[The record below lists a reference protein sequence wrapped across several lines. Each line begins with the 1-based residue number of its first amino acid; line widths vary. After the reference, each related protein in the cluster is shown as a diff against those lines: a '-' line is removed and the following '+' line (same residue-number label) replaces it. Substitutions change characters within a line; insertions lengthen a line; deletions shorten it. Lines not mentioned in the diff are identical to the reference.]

1 MAKRRSR
8 RGFGSIEELPS
19 GRFRVRYRP
28 PGGGSAIAAP
38 TTFRTRGDADRFLAT
53 VRADMVR
60 GTYLDRRGG
69 QVSLAEWTKQWLA
82 EDPTK
87 RATTRARDECVMRTH
102 FLESLGSRAL
112 DTITALD
119 VRRTVEVMVSKV
131 APATARTNLA
141 VLAAVLN
148 AAVDADLIARSPV
161 RGIKLPTVAARHRP
175 TLSLVELDRLADA
188 VPGRY
193 RALIVVAG
201 VIGLRWSEAIGL
213 RCGDL
218 DLDRATLRVT
228 TTMAE
233 VNGHLSVAQTKT
245 AGSQRCLTLPKFVV
259 EELAAHL
266 SAYCVDAGAGDLV
279 FRGPHGGALRR
290 SFAAR
295 VFRPAVA
302 VAGLDA
308 GLTFHGLRHVATSL
322 MVEVNAHPRVMQHR
336 LGHSTS
342 KLTMELYAH
351 VSDEADRELASRLE
365 GIRKGQVSGATPARS

>member
-1 MAKRRSR
+1 MMAKRHSR
-8 RGFGSIEELPS
+8 RSFGSIEELPS

-28 PGGGSAIAAP
+28 PEGGSPIAAP
-38 TTFRTRGDADRFLAT
+38 ATFRTRGDADRFLAT

-69 QVSLAEWTKQWLA
+69 QITLAAWTQRWLA
-82 EDPTK
+82 DNPSK

-102 FLESLGSRAL
+102 FLGCLGTRTL
-112 DTITALD
+112 DAITPLD
-119 VRRTVEVMVSKV
+119 VRRVVEAMVAKV

-161 RGIKLPTVAARHRP
+161 RGIRLPTTTARRRP
-175 TLSLVELDRLADA
+175 TLSLAELDLLADA

-193 RALIVVAG
+193 RALIVLAG

-213 RCGDL
+213 RCCDL
-218 DLDRATLRVT
+218 DLDHASLRVV

-233 VNGHLSVAQTKT
+233 VNGHLGVAETKT
-245 AGSQRCLTLPKFVV
+245 AGSERTLTLPSFVV
-259 EELAAHL
+259 EELVAHL
-266 SAYCVDAGAGDLV
+266 GTYRGAAGAEDLV
-279 FRGPHGGALRR
+279 FCGPHGGALRR

-302 VAGLDA
+302 EAGLDA

-336 LGHSTS
+336 LGHSSS

-351 VSDEADRELASRLE
+351 VSDEADRELASLLDERYRE
-365 GIRKGQVSGATPARS
+365 PGD